1 MRCFTLMLCMLAL
14 AFLVGQAYSE
24 DDPLGDTPGTAAAAR
39 QDIREAM
46 GGEDIFKTGKTGSS
60 LGTGSGT
67 KVPVAVS
74 RDMLQSDS
82 GTAAAASASA
92 PASVAG
98 RWSLVLSDSM
108 DRSVSIML
116 AQSDDAIF
124 GRGYMVYGNTT
135 QDVTATGTVSGTEI
149 DIDLLAINDMNLFRL
164 KLNLDGSVL
173 SGDYVAHSASVA
185 PWTGGVEGSI
195 A

>member
-1 MRCFTLMLCMLAL
+1 MLCMLAL
-14 AFLVGQAYSE
+14 AFLVVQAYSE
-24 DDPLGDTPGTAAAAR
+24 DDPLGDTPATAAAAR

-60 LGTGSGT
+60 LGTAIG
-67 KVPVAVS
+67 KRAPVAVS
-74 RDMLQSDS
+74 RDMLPSDS
-82 GTAAAASASA
+82 GSGTEAAVSA
-92 PASVAG
+92 PSSVAG
-98 RWSLVLSDSM
+98 RWSLILSDM
-108 DRSVSIML
+108 ANRSVNIML

-124 GRGYMVYGNTT
+124 GRGYMIYGNTT

-149 DIDLLAINDMNLFRL
+149 DIDLLAMNDMNLFRL
-164 KLNLDGSVL
+164 KLNLDDGLL

-185 PWTGGVEGSI
+185 PWTGVVEGNI